1 MRFKKPN
8 ANIFI
13 LHYQDKIDKSRPMI
27 RIYQGWYLKVSTS
40 KSLSNVMIKRFDN
53 QSRDGS
59 MVIKF
64 DTFRYLSVFHSKRK
78 F

>member
-1 MRFKKPN
+1 
-8 ANIFI
+8 
-13 LHYQDKIDKSRPMI
+13 MI
-27 RIYQGWYLKVSTS
+27 RIYQGWYMKVSTS
-40 KSLSNVMIKRFDN
+40 KSLSNLMTKRLDN
-53 QSRDGS
+53 ESRDGS